1 MTISM
6 GKENRST
13 HQENLSKVLSNMVK
27 KNKPNLNPTMNKMI
41 FNHDFPVKIL

>member
-1 MTISM
+1 M

-13 HQENLSKVLSNMVK
+13 HQENLSKVLSNTVK
-27 KNKPNLNPTMNKMI
+27 ENKPNLHPILNKMI